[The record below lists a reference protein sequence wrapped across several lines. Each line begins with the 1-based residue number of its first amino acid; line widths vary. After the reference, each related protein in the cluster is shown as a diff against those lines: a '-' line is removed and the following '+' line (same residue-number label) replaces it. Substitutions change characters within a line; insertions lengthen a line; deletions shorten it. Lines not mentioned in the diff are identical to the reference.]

1 MQIVTSYTITP
12 DEALKGTRAFKRG
25 WYEVSVVSGAVLLLF
40 SLYSLQVSQSS
51 HGFSLIMAF
60 NGLVFLVMPE
70 AVLRWARLR
79 RGAQAYS
86 PMEVTL
92 DDEGL
97 TLRTEATE
105 GSLPWSA
112 FAGIQRRSGFWIF
125 KISPSQAVFVPERV
139 LEPAAASELEAFLR
153 KRQLLKP

>member
-1 MQIVTSYTITP
+1 MNITTSYTITP

-25 WYEVSVVSGAVLLLF
+25 SYEVSVVAGATLLLYGI
-40 SLYSLQVSQSS
+40 YSLLAAQNAR
-51 HGFSLIMAF
+51 GFSLMMAL
-60 NGLVFLVMPE
+60 NGLIFLVMPE

-86 PMEVTL
+86 PMEVIL

-105 GSLPWSA
+105 GSLPWPA
-112 FAGIQRRSGFWIF
+112 FANIQRRSGFWIF
-125 KISPSQAVFVPERV
+125 KISKSQAVFVPERA
-139 LEPAAASELEAFLR
+139 LEPDASLELEAFLR
-153 KRQLLKP
+153 ERKLMKA

>member
-1 MQIVTSYTITP
+1 MHINTSYTITP

-25 WYEVSVVSGAVLLLF
+25 SYEVAMVAGATLLLYGI
-40 SLYSLQVSQSS
+40 YSLLAAQNTR
-51 HGFSLIMAF
+51 GFSLMMAL
-60 NGLVFLVMPE
+60 NGLIFLVMPE

-86 PMEVTL
+86 PMAVTL

-105 GSLPWSA
+105 GSLPWPA
-112 FAGIQRRSGFWIF
+112 FASIQRRSGFWIF
-125 KISPSQAVFVPERV
+125 KISKSQAVFIPERV
-139 LEPAAASELEAFLR
+139 LDPDASAALEAFLR
-153 KRQLLKP
+153 ERKLLKA